1 MEVRKIA
8 NIAKIYLNDA
18 EIPALEKKLDDV
30 YAWLDDIKKID
41 VSAHKPLFNVHEHTS
56 TAVREIENPEFY
68 SPSVALANTP
78 VQSDNFILVP
88 KVVER

>member
-8 NIAKIYLNDA
+8 SIAKIYLRDD

-30 YAWLDDIKKID
+30 YKWLDDIKKID
-41 VSAHKPLFNVHEHTS
+41 VSAYLPLFNVHEHES
-56 TAVREIENPEFY
+56 TAVRSVENPEFY

-78 VQSDNFILVP
+78 LHSDDFILVP
-88 KVVER
+88 KVVEK